1 MGNREPYLENT
12 SLFSPKE
19 GHDGFALFF
28 STQEQRLI
36 KKKKRKKTS
45 SYFFSSI
52 LGYIPLKRPQR

>member
-36 KKKKRKKTS
+36 KKKKERKPAAIS
-45 SYFFSSI
+45 SQVYWDTF
-52 LGYIPLKRPQR
+52 L